1 MTFSTIRIPPT
12 PYSKY
17 LSQIFPSSVK
27 HPPKKLYVFCW
38 YSVCNGMIVWWTWP
52 RWFCVSIWRIVSFI
66 IINFSV
72 TAACLP
78 RFSEW
83 LEWSEWWANGFLVV
97 LCTILADFFVP
108 IFCSRYSM
116 EIFTKILKKNCMTR
130 KKHPPILTVRS
141 EHFVHDPFPA
151 GIIYYK
157 GDSRWLI
164 PGWEA
169 TRQGCSTTSNH
180 VPDKRTPP
188 PCLP

>member
-116 EIFTKILKKNCMTR
+116 ENLYQDIEKKLHDQ
-130 KKHPPILTVRS
+130 KKTPTHSHSPFRTFCAWPIPRWYNLLQGW
-141 EHFVHDPFPA
+141 FPLAYTGVGGDAA
-151 GIIYYK
+151 GM
-157 GDSRWLI
+157 
-164 PGWEA
+164 
-169 TRQGCSTTSNH
+169 
-180 VPDKRTPP
+180 
-188 PCLP
+188 

>member
-1 MTFSTIRIPPT
+1 
-12 PYSKY
+12 
-17 LSQIFPSSVK
+17 
-27 HPPKKLYVFCW
+27 
-38 YSVCNGMIVWWTWP
+38 
-52 RWFCVSIWRIVSFI
+52 
-66 IINFSV
+66 
-72 TAACLP
+72 
-78 RFSEW
+78 
-83 LEWSEWWANGFLVV
+83 
-97 LCTILADFFVP
+97 
-108 IFCSRYSM
+108 
-116 EIFTKILKKNCMTR
+116 MTR

-188 PCLP
+188 LLTLNALIFAGLKFREFREGQFFGYFAGIKFREFRDQQISKNLVRI